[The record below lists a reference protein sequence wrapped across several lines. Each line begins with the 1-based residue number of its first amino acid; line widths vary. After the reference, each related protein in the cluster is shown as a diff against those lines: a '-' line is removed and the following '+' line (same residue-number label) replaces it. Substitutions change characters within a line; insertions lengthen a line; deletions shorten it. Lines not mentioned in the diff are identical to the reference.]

1 MQSVQY
7 GSDFG
12 LGQGEGSYVQPPD
25 QEYFGADTAAAAQL
39 DGSSAPAAA
48 EAEGGA
54 GEAAQPS
61 WEEVQQWA
69 DYYRQEG
76 YSEEDVQAWIASNYP
91 QFAQQPAFQD
101 PSQRPQAAD
110 EAAGTENAQE
120 QLPANEQQ
128 YEHNSMAAAQQGT
141 PVNASTT
148 EDASEQPQSSF
159 KPAAEGVQQETAYQ
173 ARSRLQSEAYSD
185 MAECGSS
192 RGHLDDLT
200 SAGTVSKHFSLKKA
214 MIT

>member
-1 MQSVQY
+1 MQSVQL
-7 GSDFG
+7 GGDFG
-12 LGQGEGSYVQPPD
+12 LGHGEGSYVQPPD
-25 QEYFGADTAAAAQL
+25 EEYFGADTAAAAQL
-39 DGSSAPAAA
+39 DGSSAAQAA

-54 GEAAQPS
+54 GEVAQPS
-61 WEEVQQWA
+61 WEEVRQWA

-101 PSQRPQAAD
+101 PSQQPQAAD
-110 EAAGTENAQE
+110 EAAGMENAQE
-120 QLPANEQQ
+120 QLPADEQQ
-128 YEHNSMAAAQQGT
+128 YEHDSMAAAQQGT
-141 PVNASTT
+141 PFNASTA

-159 KPAAEGVQQETAYQ
+159 KATAEGVQQETAYQ

-200 SAGTVSKHFSLKKA
+200 SAGTVSKHFSFQKQ
-214 MIT
+214 